1 MKRKTTIEGFGK
13 RLAQTR
19 KAKGF
24 TQIELGEKV
33 GVSNRVIAYYERE
46 TQYPPSHLIGPLAQ
60 ALKVS
65 ADELLGLKPPKSK
78 GNGFSLKFIRRMK
91 KIEALPPFQQKVLLQ
106 TIDNFL
112 KGAVR

>member
-1 MKRKTTIEGFGK
+1 MTGLYHISVKIETYYL
-13 RLAQTR
+13 R
-19 KAKGF
+19 
-24 TQIELGEKV
+24 
-33 GVSNRVIAYYERE
+33 GVP
-46 TQYPPSHLIGPLAQ
+46 QP
-60 ALKVS
+60 
-65 ADELLGLKPPKSK
+65 LGLKPPKSK